1 MSKKKASKK
10 SEKNNYRKLV
20 ILFWIIILGP
30 IVAFTVLMLAA
41 SNSDLPKTAELAN
54 PKTNLATEVYTAD
67 KVVIGRY
74 YRENRSDVKFDRLPD
89 HLVNALVATE
99 DARYYD
105 HSGIDFIGTTRAVA
119 YMGSKGGGST
129 ISQQLA
135 KMLFT
140 GDYTKN
146 FTERVWQ
153 KLQEWIIAARLE
165 KRYTKDE
172 IIALYLNRYD
182 FINQAVGIKSAAEI
196 YFNKPVDSLN
206 VQESAMLVGMLKN
219 SALYNPLRRE
229 QLVIDRREVV
239 MNQMVKYGFLEEAA
253 YDSLRQ
259 LPLGLDFQ
267 RVSHDEGM
275 APYFRE
281 VVRKKVTNLLDEKDE
296 EGNYVLTN
304 SDGENYDLYG
314 DGLKIYTTLD
324 SRMQQYAE
332 NAVETHIAGELQKD
346 FWHDLTKRRYKNF
359 PFYNGIDPRDM
370 ERIMNSAVKESR
382 RYKMMTGNLCPDC
395 ERPAHYIEPVM
406 QEGKDMFHCMEEEGG
421 CGHYWRRLPE
431 DSVMQV
437 FEEPTEMKV
446 FSYGGDIDTTMS
458 PLDSIRYHKAF
469 LHAGLM
475 SMDPQT
481 GFVRAW
487 VGGVDFKHYK
497 FDNVYQSRRQVG
509 STFKPFVYATAI
521 RFGEHPCTEY
531 PNQKICIDMPEG
543 QPQWCPDNSDFEYGE
558 MVTLEYALANSINT
572 ITAMLIKKYGPEP
585 VIQLARDMG
594 IESPLPAVPSIALG
608 VAEVK
613 LYEMVAAYSAL
624 VNKGVYIE
632 PILITRIE
640 DKNGNMIFEA
650 SPETREALD
659 ERSAY
664 ITLEM
669 MKGVV
674 DGAYNREKD
683 ETMGTGV
690 RLRMD
695 VASRK
700 YDNIKVPMAGKTGTT
715 QNNTDGWF
723 MGLTPELVTGV
734 WVGAQD
740 PTVRFSRTYYGQG
753 ANTGLPIYGY
763 YMQDVY
769 ADDSLNISKEDFAQ
783 PDVEIGID
791 LNCTDYVKRNNRF
804 QDDGDNGL
812 FE

>member
-1 MSKKKASKK
+1 
-10 SEKNNYRKLV
+10 
-20 ILFWIIILGP
+20 
-30 IVAFTVLMLAA
+30 
-41 SNSDLPKTAELAN
+41 
-54 PKTNLATEVYTAD
+54 
-67 KVVIGRY
+67 
-74 YRENRSDVKFDRLPD
+74 
-89 HLVNALVATE
+89 
-99 DARYYD
+99 
-105 HSGIDFIGTTRAVA
+105 
-119 YMGSKGGGST
+119 
-129 ISQQLA
+129 
-135 KMLFT
+135 
-140 GDYTKN
+140 
-146 FTERVWQ
+146 
-153 KLQEWIIAARLE
+153 
-165 KRYTKDE
+165 
-172 IIALYLNRYD
+172 
-182 FINQAVGIKSAAEI
+182 
-196 YFNKPVDSLN
+196 
-206 VQESAMLVGMLKN
+206 
-219 SALYNPLRRE
+219 
-229 QLVIDRREVV
+229 
-239 MNQMVKYGFLEEAA
+239 
-253 YDSLRQ
+253 
-259 LPLGLDFQ
+259 
-267 RVSHDEGM
+267 
-275 APYFRE
+275 
-281 VVRKKVTNLLDEKDE
+281 
-296 EGNYVLTN
+296 
-304 SDGENYDLYG
+304 
-314 DGLKIYTTLD
+314 
-324 SRMQQYAE
+324 
-332 NAVETHIAGELQKD
+332 
-346 FWHDLTKRRYKNF
+346 
-359 PFYNGIDPRDM
+359 
-370 ERIMNSAVKESR
+370 
-382 RYKMMTGNLCPDC
+382 
-395 ERPAHYIEPVM
+395 
-406 QEGKDMFHCMEEEGG
+406 
-421 CGHYWRRLPE
+421 
-431 DSVMQV
+431 
-437 FEEPTEMKV
+437 
-446 FSYGGDIDTTMS
+446 
-458 PLDSIRYHKAF
+458 
-469 LHAGLM
+469 
-475 SMDPQT
+475 
-481 GFVRAW
+481 
-487 VGGVDFKHYK
+487 
-497 FDNVYQSRRQVG
+497 
-509 STFKPFVYATAI
+509 
-521 RFGEHPCTEY
+521 
-531 PNQKICIDMPEG
+531 
-543 QPQWCPDNSDFEYGE
+543 